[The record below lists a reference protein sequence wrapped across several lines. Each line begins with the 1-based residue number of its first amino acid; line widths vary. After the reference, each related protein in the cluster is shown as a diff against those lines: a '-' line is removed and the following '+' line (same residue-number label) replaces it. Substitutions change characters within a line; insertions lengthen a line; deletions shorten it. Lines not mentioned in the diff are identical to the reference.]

1 MRYIVWRN
9 EFKSYSQK
17 QGDGYFQGY
26 KDKIS
31 DKWTKNPIE
40 AKKYKSIGAAITRLN
55 LILSH
60 IKSMDEFWKL
70 NPMSEQ
76 YKRSKKM
83 NEILGRDNDKN
94 LSNIFEQGRIEI
106 LHDDGSTE
114 CANRQAIEY
123 IEKRIEENVRQ
134 FENKRSNKMF
144 NTKTIIEHD
153 PNEEFWD

>member
-40 AKKYKSIGAAITRLN
+40 AKQYKSIGTAINRLN
-55 LILSH
+55 LIYSG
-60 IKSMDEFWKL
+60 IRSMDKFWKL
-70 NPMSEQ
+70 NPPSEQ
-76 YKRSKKM
+76 YKRKKKLS
-83 NEILGRDNDKN
+83 EIFDRADESM
-94 LSNIFEQGRIEI
+94 SNIFKRGRIEI

-123 IEKRIEENVRQ
+123 IEKHIQENVRQ